1 MWLTDLLRKI
11 TKGPNV
17 GETFRDYIGC
27 YLYGT
32 EVAGAPKPEYVGAP
46 ATIEQLEVE
55 VRRYLEDFLS
65 TQQDHSTP
73 EAVTVQAIL
82 ADLPQRLRTHVSTD
96 MSQPFIAFDSVDMF
110 IRTGVR
116 QRRQENGR
124 FVE

>member
-46 ATIEQLEVE
+46 ATLDTLEVE

-65 TQQDHSTP
+65 TQQDTATP
-73 EAVTVQAIL
+73 EALRVQAIL
-82 ADLPQRLRTHVSTD
+82 ADLPQRLRAHVSSD
-96 MSQPFIAFDSVDMF
+96 MRQPFIAFDNVDMF

-116 QRRQENGR
+116 QRRRENGK
-124 FVE
+124 FAE

>member
-1 MWLTDLLRKI
+1 MWLNDLLRKI

-65 TQQDHSTP
+65 TQQDRSTP
-73 EAVTVQAIL
+73 ESLTVQAIL
-82 ADLPQRLRTHVSTD
+82 ADLPQRLRAHVSTD
-96 MSQPFIAFDSVDMF
+96 MSQPFIAFDNVDMF

>member
-46 ATIEQLEVE
+46 ATLDSLEVE
-55 VRRYLEDFLS
+55 VRRYLEDFLN
-65 TQQDHSTP
+65 TQQDTATP
-73 EAVTVQAIL
+73 EALRVQAIL
-82 ADLPQRLRTHVSTD
+82 ADLPQRLRAHVSSD
-96 MSQPFIAFDSVDMF
+96 MRQPFIAFDNVDMF

-116 QRRQENGR
+116 QRRRENGKL
-124 FVE
+124 VE

>member
-1 MWLTDLLRKI
+1 MWLKDLLRKI
-11 TKGPNV
+11 TKGPHV

-46 ATIEQLEVE
+46 ATLAQLEVE
-55 VRRYLEDFLS
+55 VRRYLEDFLA
-65 TQQDHSTP
+65 TQQDQQSP
-73 EAVTVQAIL
+73 QAQAVHTLL
-82 ADLPQRLRTHVSTD
+82 ADLPARLQAHVHSD
-96 MSQPFIAFDSVDMF
+96 MRQPFIAFETVDMF

-116 QRRQENGR
+116 QRRRENGK

>member
-11 TKGPNV
+11 TKGPKV

-46 ATIEQLEVE
+46 ATVEALEIE
-55 VRRYLEDFLS
+55 VRRFLEDFLN
-65 TQQDHSTP
+65 TQRNTDTP
-73 EAVTVQAIL
+73 EAQTVQALL
-82 ADLPQRLRTHVSTD
+82 ADLPQRLRAHVATD
-96 MSQPFIAFDSVDMF
+96 MSQPFINFSSVDMF